1 MIDSDRARLVEAPTC
16 PLLGLPDD
24 PVTRFSFPSEAH
36 RCRATDRPRSI
47 ELDHQAAFCLGGN
60 YPACARYQAV
70 AAPGRSSAPQ
80 PASAPA
86 ATRGAGPVPATK
98 AASAAE
104 PVPARSPRSGRWRRA
119 VVVIVVAVVL
129 AVAAYLAGPVVVDWL
144 RQAGVGTV
152 TASPA
157 ASIVVLATRDA
168 GRPAT
173 TAASTVSPGSS
184 RTRTSRPSPTPT
196 PRVHVVVAGET
207 LTAIAAR
214 YGVTVNAVADANSI
228 TNARLIY
235 VGERFVIPSP

>member
-1 MIDSDRARLVEAPTC
+1 M
-16 PLLGLPDD
+16 
-24 PVTRFSFPSEAH
+24 
-36 RCRATDRPRSI
+36 
-47 ELDHQAAFCLGGN
+47 
-60 YPACARYQAV
+60 
-70 AAPGRSSAPQ
+70 
-80 PASAPA
+80 
-86 ATRGAGPVPATK
+86 
-98 AASAAE
+98 
-104 PVPARSPRSGRWRRA
+104 
-119 VVVIVVAVVL
+119 VVIVVAVAL

-196 PRVHVVVAGET
+196 PRVHVVVEGET

-235 VGERFVIPSP
+235 VGERLVIPRP